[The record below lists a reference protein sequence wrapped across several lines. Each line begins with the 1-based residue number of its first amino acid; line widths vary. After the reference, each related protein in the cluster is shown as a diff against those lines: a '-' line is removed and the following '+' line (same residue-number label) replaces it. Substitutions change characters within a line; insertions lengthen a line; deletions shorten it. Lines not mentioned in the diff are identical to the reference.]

1 MKRAGRHC
9 SPQSGETYVYT
20 LTYVPYIHVQ
30 PSNRPC
36 VCQTLIQSTSHTCV
50 LWQAQPLCV
59 PNSLTF
65 SLLFFHCR
73 LKVIILLR
81 PVRTNTTTGQT
92 TAATPPPP
100 PQGGDQGML
109 TQQKKRD
116 CVCLFSGYCPTVV
129 THSWL
134 LRVTVQRT
142 KRLIVLVQDGILRS
156 WRLLLILCYII

>member
-1 MKRAGRHC
+1 MKRGGRHC

-20 LTYVPYIHVQ
+20 LTYVLYIHVQ
-30 PSNRPC
+30 PSNGPC

-65 SLLFFHCR
+65 SLLFFQCR
-73 LKVIILLR
+73 LKVLILLR
-81 PVRTNTTTGQT
+81 LVRTNTTTGQT

-100 PQGGDQGML
+100 PQDQGML
-109 TQQKKRD
+109 TQEKKSD
-116 CVCLFSGYCPTVV
+116 CVCLFSGYCPTVM

-134 LRVTVQRT
+134 QRVKVWRS
-142 KRLIVLVQDGILRS
+142 KRLTVLYHDGILWN
-156 WRLLLILCYII
+156 WRPLLILRYII